1 MKKFILFLL
10 MAAITCG
17 LYASPVSYQGT
28 SYSVPDASKFFE
40 DFEANQ
46 GVKTLPDGWFECALA
61 GKWDKT
67 TYTNGS
73 NNFAKNSSSTVLSM
87 LCTPKLHVESGEQLS
102 FDAARRYS
110 STTGVIKVFY
120 STDRKNWIPAN
131 TDEIDL
137 TDTNCGASAT
147 DTQTWSNHVI
157 SGIPAGD
164 YYIGFESGYAAIDN
178 VYGFTRVD
186 VAHDVAEI
194 KAEIP
199 ATATV
204 NSEYVASY
212 KVRNLAPATEEAY
225 TASLVF
231 NGEEVCTIDPQPIA
245 TSTDVEYT
253 FSFTPHYAGTYPAYV
268 KLAWADGYQVVSD
281 TIQVVVGEESAA
293 KTFTVGS
300 TPTNGFSPLYLNN
313 RYSVSETLYTAE
325 MLAAAGFKAGDKI
338 ASISYAGYKTTDAHT
353 SHLKLFIA
361 NGNDTEFGTIAFTDD
376 DAMTLAFDGDYEF
389 KKQVSGTKYF
399 DDYLSLSFS
408 EPFVY
413 TGGSLRVKIQAESSV
428 YKSVIFAIDPNI
440 KNMCY
445 GAKSLNTEVADLDP
459 AKTAWKFPIT
469 HFGVVYNPM
478 TFKGTVVDH
487 NSIPVEGVS
496 VVLTQMPAS
505 SEAPKFGLSKAAV
518 AHYEG
523 VTNAEGVFEIPVI
536 QSAGTY
542 SVAFSKSGYVTKKIT
557 VSEISE
563 IGTVTLESQ
572 TPTAVTDITVSKAL
586 DTNVYTIDGRIVRRN
601 AKSLESLSKGIYI
614 FQGKKHVI
622 K

>member
-17 LYASPVSYQGT
+17 LYASPQSGVRVESPNA
-28 SYSVPDASKFFE
+28 V
-40 DFEANQ
+40 DFETSA
-46 GVKTLPDGWFECALA
+46 T
-61 GKWDKT
+61 
-67 TYTNGS
+67 
-73 NNFAKNSSSTVLSM
+73 
-87 LCTPKLHVESGEQLS
+87 
-102 FDAARRYS
+102 
-110 STTGVIKVFY
+110 TTGV
-120 STDRKNWIPAN
+120 
-131 TDEIDL
+131 
-137 TDTNCGASAT
+137 
-147 DTQTWSNHVI
+147 
-157 SGIPAGD
+157 PAGD
-164 YYIGFESGYAAIDN
+164 HYIGFKSGYAAIDN
-178 VYGFTRVD
+178 VD
-186 VAHDVAEI
+186 VAHDVVVI
-194 KAEIP
+194 KAAIP

-204 NSEYVASY
+204 NSEYVATF
-212 KVRNLAPATEEAY
+212 KVRNQAPATEEAY
-225 TASLVF
+225 TAALVF
-231 NGEEVCTIDPQPIA
+231 NGEEVCTIAPADIQPIA
-245 TSTDVEYT
+245 TSTDVEYA
-253 FSFTPHYAGTYPAYV
+253 FSFTPHYVGTYPAYV
-268 KLAWADGYQVVSD
+268 KLAWADGYEVVSD

-293 KTFTVGS
+293 KTFTVGG
-300 TPTNGFSPLYLNN
+300 TPTNGFAPLYLNN

-389 KKQVSGTKYF
+389 KQQVSSTKYVN
-399 DDYLSLSFS
+399 DYLSLSFS

-413 TGGSLRVKIQAESSV
+413 TGGSLRVKIQSESSV
-428 YKSVIFAIDPNI
+428 YKSVIFAIDSNI

-445 GAKSLNTEVADLDP
+445 GAKNLYTEVADLTP

-478 TFKGTVVDH
+478 TFKGTVVDQ

-496 VVLTQMPAS
+496 VVLTQVPAS

-518 AHYEG
+518 ARYEG
-523 VTNAEGVFEIPVI
+523 VTNSEGVFEIPVI
-536 QSAGTY
+536 QSANTY
-542 SVAFSKSGYVTKKIT
+542 SVVFSKDGYVTKKIT

-586 DTNVYTIDGRIVRRN
+586 DSNVYTINGRIVRRN

-614 FQGKKHVI
+614 FQGKKHIV